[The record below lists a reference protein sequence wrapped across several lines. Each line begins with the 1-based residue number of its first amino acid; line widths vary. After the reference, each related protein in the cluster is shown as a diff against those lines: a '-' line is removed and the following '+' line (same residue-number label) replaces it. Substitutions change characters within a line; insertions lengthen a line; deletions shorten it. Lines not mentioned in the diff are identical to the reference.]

1 MKSFVCAGF
10 ILLLATQSH
19 AETYSWVDDG
29 GTYNFTED
37 YSRVPKKYRKNVKR
51 RDDVL
56 QDTAPQ
62 VTTLPENIT
71 KKDTGKGETKPVA
84 VSDGEK
90 ELYGGK
96 SRAAWRQEM
105 GVLEAELGVL
115 EQRMELLRKN
125 INTTKVESK
134 TQFVEMRKEYEES
147 RIAYQ
152 QKYKSYTELIE
163 TIRKAGLPVEIKK

>member
-1 MKSFVCAGF
+1 MKSFICIVT
-10 ILLLATQSH
+10 ILLLAAQSN
-19 AETYSWVDDG
+19 AETYSWVDDS

-51 RDDVL
+51 RDDVP
-56 QDTAPQ
+56 QDAAPQ
-62 VTTLPENIT
+62 VTALPENIT
-71 KKDTGKGETKPVA
+71 RKDIGKGETKPVA

-115 EQRMELLRKN
+115 EQRMEFLRKK
-125 INTTKVESK
+125 INMTRVESN

-152 QKYKSYTELIE
+152 QKYKGYTELIE
-163 TIRKAGLPVEIKK
+163 TIRKAGIQVDIKK